1 VKREATEG
9 GRQGERETGY
19 MCDDEQ
25 NESTGRSE
33 AWSVGSTYK
42 EKAIGTK
49 GKIITVR
56 RRETRTVTNTGQLN
70 EHATVLSIT
79 Y

>member
-1 VKREATEG
+1 
-9 GRQGERETGY
+9 
-19 MCDDEQ
+19 MCVDEQ
-25 NESTGRSE
+25 NEGARRRE

-42 EKAIGTK
+42 VKAIGTK
-49 GKIITVR
+49 GKTITVR
-56 RRETRTVTNTGQLN
+56 RRETRMVMKTGELN